1 MNNDRIFITG
11 KKKKELEK
19 ELDFLTNEGRRKIA
33 KELDDA
39 KALGDLS
46 ENAEYHQARE
56 DQGRM
61 EARITEIENILKNA
75 EIIKKSKTGKIQVG
89 SEVTLLRKDDNK
101 ELTYKLVGVQE
112 IDILSGKISFSS
124 PLGSAMI
131 GKEAGESFEFKTP
144 NDKIQK
150 FKIKEVK

>member
-1 MNNDRIFITG
+1 MDSDKIFITT

-19 ELDFLTNEGRRKIA
+19 ELEFLTNEGRRKIA

-75 EIIKKSKTGKIQVG
+75 EIIRKSKTGKIQVG
-89 SEVTLLRKDDNK
+89 SEVTVIKKDDNK
-101 ELTYKLVGVQE
+101 ELKYKLVGAQE
-112 IDILSGKISFSS
+112 IDILSGKISFNS

-131 GKEAGESFEFKTP
+131 GKKVGDSFEFKTP
-144 NDKIQK
+144 NGKIQK
-150 FKIKEVK
+150 FEIKEVK

>member
-1 MNNDRIFITG
+1 MDSDRIFITG

-19 ELDFLTNEGRRKIA
+19 ELDFLTNDGRRKIA
-33 KELDDA
+33 KELDNA

-89 SEVTLLRKDDNK
+89 SEITILKKEENK
-101 ELTYKLVGVQE
+101 EFKYKLVGVQE
-112 IDILSGKISFSS
+112 VDILSGKISFSS
-124 PLGSAMI
+124 PLGSAMM
-131 GKEAGESFEFKTP
+131 GKEAGDSFGFKTP
-144 NDKIQK
+144 NGKVQK
-150 FKIKEVK
+150 FEIKDVK